1 MWMFCRSLFVL
12 LYFFFWQLC
21 RLVFFDIRIL
31 ITPLVSSNSSN
42 RWLSIDASYQFLLI
56 WLSGFWDDFFFT
68 EIDQPKQK
76 LPMATMF
83 VTWSARW
90 AKISTCLVN
99 QNKSKQWQLQNAIS
113 SGKRIANPSG
123 AHEFTLRFQ
132 KSLCCTILYFL
143 CNGLHVTVCSFGHC
157 IVCPYSIY
165 GFWLHLDQFQTFRRI
180 LNHKIEDTKIKIV
193 TFVNYWYYFKWNTSL
208 LWSLIV
214 KRSKK

>member
-42 RWLSIDASYQFLLI
+42 RGLSIDASYQFLLI

-83 VTWSARW
+83 VNWSARW

-113 SGKRIANPSG
+113 SGKRLCGLKCDEKFETDQGVIRSRKLNTDIQYNG
-123 AHEFTLRFQ
+123 Q
-132 KSLCCTILYFL
+132 KSKQLRANYYTENTRL
-143 CNGLHVTVCSFGHC
+143 CNTNSSENGEWTHV
-157 IVCPYSIY
+157 
-165 GFWLHLDQFQTFRRI
+165 
-180 LNHKIEDTKIKIV
+180 
-193 TFVNYWYYFKWNTSL
+193 
-208 LWSLIV
+208 LW
-214 KRSKK
+214 KG